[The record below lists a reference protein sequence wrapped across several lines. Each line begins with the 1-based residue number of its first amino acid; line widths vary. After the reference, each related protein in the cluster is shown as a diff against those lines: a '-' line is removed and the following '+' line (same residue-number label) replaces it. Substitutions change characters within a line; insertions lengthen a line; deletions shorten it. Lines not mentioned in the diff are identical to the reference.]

1 PEPLP
6 AEVLRR
12 HGIRA
17 DKRLGQHFLLDPG
30 ILRRVAAAAL
40 PLAGRTVLEVG
51 PGPGGLTAA
60 LLAAGAG
67 RVVAVERDR
76 RFLPALAEL
85 AQRHPGRLEVVQ
97 ADALA
102 FDPAP
107 LAAAGGPLLVVANLP
122 YNVGTELLL
131 GWLATLGLFERLVLM
146 FQKEVAL
153 RLSAQPDTADWGR
166 LAVLAQRLCRVER
179 LFDLPPA
186 AFAPPPRVSSSVVRL
201 TPRDDRPEPEAQA
214 ALEAVTRAAFGQRR
228 KMLRAS
234 LRTLVPE
241 PDALLTAAGI
251 DGTRRAETLAIPELE
266 RLAGIWRA
274 SRDRGG

>member
-1 PEPLP
+1 
-6 AEVLRR
+6 
-12 HGIRA
+12 
-17 DKRLGQHFLLDPG
+17 
-30 ILRRVAAAAL
+30 
-40 PLAGRTVLEVG
+40 VLEVG

-60 LLAAGAG
+60 LLAADATA
-67 RVVAVERDR
+67 RVVAVERDP
-76 RFLPALAEL
+76 RFLPPLAEL
-85 AQRHPGRLEVVQ
+85 AERYPGRLDVVR

-107 LAAAGGPLLVVANLP
+107 LAAAGPLLVVANLP

-131 GWLATLGLFERLVLM
+131 GWLERPGLFERLVLR

-153 RLSAQPDTADWGR
+153 RLAARPDTADWGR

-201 TPRDDRPEPEAQA
+201 TPRDDQPDAPAQA

-241 PDALLTAAGI
+241 PDALLTAADI
-251 DGTRRAETLAIPELE
+251 DGTRRAETMDIPELE
-266 RLAGIWRA
+266 RLAGAWRA
-274 SRDRGG
+274 TRRSG

>member
-1 PEPLP
+1 
-6 AEVLRR
+6 
-12 HGIRA
+12 
-17 DKRLGQHFLLDPG
+17 
-30 ILRRVAAAAL
+30 LRRVAAAAL
-40 PLAGRTVLEVG
+40 PLVGRTVLEVG

-85 AQRHPGRLEVVQ
+85 AQRHPERLEVIQ

-107 LAAAGGPLLVVANLP
+107 LAAAAGPLLVVANLP
-122 YNVGTELLL
+122 YNIGTELLL
-131 GWLATLGLFERLVLM
+131 GWLARLGLFERLVLM
-146 FQKEVAL
+146 FQREVAL
-153 RLSAQPDTADWGR
+153 RLAAQPDTSDWGR

-266 RLAGIWRA
+266 RLAEIWRA
-274 SRDRGG
+274 ARDRDG